1 MGYLK
6 FLLYNWKIACN
17 VGIFLGRVK
26 AAYLSFVILWKGG
39 KAKGRVQ
46 VPTLGHGIGVI
57 AGYPFSHP
65 ISLTWFN
72 IKMAV
77 MQAIVH
83 LKKRRSNKLYS
94 CQQLMI
100 HNTIP
105 NTWLFS
111 HFVPFISK
119 KDQLLLGK
127 FSVKS

>member
-1 MGYLK
+1 ME
-6 FLLYNWKIACN
+6 
-17 VGIFLGRVK
+17 
-26 AAYLSFVILWKGG
+26 GG

-83 LKKRRSNKLYS
+83 LKKRWSNELYS

-119 KDQLLLGK
+119 KDQLLLGR
-127 FSVKS
+127 FSVKSSIFIKEMRKMCLRLYTIELWEKMSQVWFYFTRE

>member
-1 MGYLK
+1 ME
-6 FLLYNWKIACN
+6 
-17 VGIFLGRVK
+17 
-26 AAYLSFVILWKGG
+26 GG

-57 AGYPFSHP
+57 AGYPFSNP

-77 MQAIVH
+77 MQAIVY
-83 LKKRRSNKLYS
+83 LKKRWSNELYS
-94 CQQLMI
+94 CRQLMI

-127 FSVKS
+127 FSVKSYIFIKEMRKMCLRLYTIELWEKMSQVWFYFTRE